1 MLEVLFEIVIGC
13 ISIFYVDAKEWSD
26 KKKQVVAM
34 LIYWILIAL
43 MIASLIF
50 FFGA

>member
-1 MLEVLFEIVIGC
+1 MLEVLFEVVIGC
-13 ISIFYVDAKEWSD
+13 IAIFYVDAKEWSD
-26 KKKQVVAM
+26 TKKQVVAM

-43 MIASLIF
+43 MIGSLIF